1 MWEYNYTPDPNELYH
16 YGVLGMKWGVRR
28 YQNKD
33 GSLTPAGR
41 RHYYGDASVARAHR
55 EYTQSRINREAA
67 EIWRNNARMKAIIP
81 TKKNREAYEK
91 TKIKLQ
97 AAKDKEYRSEL
108 EYKTKREAARM
119 RAKNIEPKEKSN
131 NKESSRL
138 SEKQKTALK
147 VGAAAAATALVAIGG
162 YAAFNS
168 YTGRKMLID
177 PLTGFRKISKEMTD
191 LDNLQAINP
200 GRTAGLFR
208 KKGLKTMEII
218 DGSSSNC
225 MLCTT
230 AYDLRKRGFDVRAG
244 KDLGHNGFMPDDLF
258 PKIYKN
264 YKGTNDVN
272 LFNGD
277 KTKILEAFN
286 DVMRKNGLNIYSSSD
301 KGKALNIMMNDK
313 YKAVLSEI
321 NKNPPGSRGN
331 IMVWW
336 NGGGG
341 HSMIWERDAS
351 GAVKFMDGQTNQ
363 VYNNFFDDIYANT
376 SVFNPTHILRTDD
389 LEIDPKGMKD
399 FMNSDTLFKTYVDNG
414 AEIVKNLY
422 EQDPVAR
429 LTIQSVAAVPATAGL
444 VSLNK
449 KLNKKNQ
456 SKQKVEKGNR

>member
-16 YGVLGMKWGVRR
+16 FGILGMKWGVRR

-33 GSLTPAGR
+33 GSLTPAGYI
-41 RHYYGDASVARAHR
+41 HYYGYPRPKNETGPVYAPNDKRSTSKSDDRSKSKSVRTASSKVSNT
-55 EYTQSRINREAA
+55 ENGKTENSNR
-67 EIWRNNARMKAIIP
+67 
-81 TKKNREAYEK
+81 
-91 TKIKLQ
+91 
-97 AAKDKEYRSEL
+97 
-108 EYKTKREAARM
+108 
-119 RAKNIEPKEKSN
+119 
-131 NKESSRL
+131 KESSL

-147 VGAAAAATALVAIGG
+147 IGAAAAATALVALGG
-162 YAAFNS
+162 YAAYNY
-168 YTGRKMLID
+168 YTGRKIPID
-177 PLTGFRKISKEMTD
+177 PLTGFRKIGKEMTD

-218 DGSSSNC
+218 DGSSTNC

-264 YKGTNDVN
+264 YKGTNDIN
-272 LFNGD
+272 LFDGD
-277 KTKILEAFN
+277 KNKINNAFF
-286 DVMRKNGLNIYSSSD
+286 DILRKNGLNKYSTD
-301 KGKALNIMMNDK
+301 DRTKAMKILLNDK
-313 YKAVLSEI
+313 YQNVLSEI

-336 NGGGG
+336 GQGGG

-351 GAVKFMDGQTNQ
+351 GAVKFLDGQTNA
-363 VYNNFFDDIYANT
+363 VYNNFFDDVFMNT
-376 SVFNPTHILRTDD
+376 SALKPTHILRTDN

-414 AEIVKNLY
+414 AQIVKNLY

-429 LTIQSVAAVPATAGL
+429 LTVQAAGGAAAAAGL
-444 VSLNK
+444 SRLDKKLKKNK
-449 KLNKKNQ
+449 KI
-456 SKQKVEKGNR
+456 EKGNK

>member
-1 MWEYNYTPDPNELYH
+1 MWEYNYTPDPTELYH
-16 YGVLGMKWGVRR
+16 FGILGMKWGVRR

-33 GSLTPAGR
+33 GSLTPAGYI
-41 RHYYGDASVARAHR
+41 HYYGYPRPKNETGPVYAPNDKRSTSKSDDRSKSKNVRTSSSKTSNT
-55 EYTQSRINREAA
+55 ENGKTENSNR
-67 EIWRNNARMKAIIP
+67 
-81 TKKNREAYEK
+81 
-91 TKIKLQ
+91 
-97 AAKDKEYRSEL
+97 
-108 EYKTKREAARM
+108 
-119 RAKNIEPKEKSN
+119 
-131 NKESSRL
+131 KESSRL

-177 PLTGFRKISKEMTD
+177 PLTGFRKIGKEMTD

-208 KKGLKTMEII
+208 KKGLKTIEII
-218 DGSSSNC
+218 DGSSTNC

-264 YKGTNDVN
+264 YKGTNDIN
-272 LFNGD
+272 LFDGNKNKMNNAFYD
-277 KTKILEAFN
+277 ILRKNRLNKYSIYDREKAMKIL
-286 DVMRKNGLNIYSSSD
+286 L
-301 KGKALNIMMNDK
+301 NDK
-313 YKAVLSEI
+313 YQNVLSEI

-331 IMVWW
+331 IIVWW
-336 NGGGG
+336 DQGGG

-351 GAVKFMDGQTNQ
+351 GAVKFLDGQTNT
-363 VYNNFFDDIYANT
+363 VYNNFFDDVFMNT
-376 SVFNPTHILRTDD
+376 SALKPTHILRTDD

-399 FMNSDTLFKTYVDNG
+399 FINTDTLFKTYVDNG
-414 AEIVKNLY
+414 AQIVKNLY

-429 LTIQSVAAVPATAGL
+429 LTVQAVGGAAAVAGL
-444 VSLNK
+444 SSLDK
-449 KLNKKNQ
+449 KLNKNK
-456 SKQKVEKGNR
+456 KIEKGNR

>member
-16 YGVLGMKWGVRR
+16 YGILGMKWGVRR

-33 GSLTPAGR
+33 GSLTPAGYI
-41 RHYYGDASVARAHR
+41 HYYGYPRSKNETGPVYAPNDKRSTSKSDDRSKSKNVRTASSKTSNT
-55 EYTQSRINREAA
+55 ENGKTENSNR
-67 EIWRNNARMKAIIP
+67 
-81 TKKNREAYEK
+81 
-91 TKIKLQ
+91 
-97 AAKDKEYRSEL
+97 
-108 EYKTKREAARM
+108 
-119 RAKNIEPKEKSN
+119 
-131 NKESSRL
+131 KESSRL

-147 VGAAAAATALVAIGG
+147 IGAAAAATALVALGG
-162 YAAFNS
+162 YAAYNY
-168 YTGRKMLID
+168 YTGRKIPID
-177 PLTGFRKISKEMTD
+177 PLTGFRKIGKEMTD

-218 DGSSSNC
+218 DGSSTNC

-264 YKGTNDVN
+264 YKGTNDIN
-272 LFNGD
+272 LFDGD
-277 KTKILEAFN
+277 TNKINNAFF
-286 DVMRKNGLNIYSSSD
+286 DILRKNGLNKYSTD
-301 KGKALNIMMNDK
+301 DRTKAMKILLNDK
-313 YKAVLSEI
+313 YQNVLSEI

-336 NGGGG
+336 GQGGG

-351 GAVKFMDGQTNQ
+351 GAVKFLDGQTNA
-363 VYNNFFDDIYANT
+363 VYNNFFDDVFMNT
-376 SVFNPTHILRTDD
+376 SALKPTHILRTDN

-399 FMNSDTLFKTYVDNG
+399 FINTDTLFKTYVDNG
-414 AEIVKNLY
+414 AQIVKNLY

-429 LTIQSVAAVPATAGL
+429 LTIQSVAAVPVAAGF
-444 VSLNK
+444 VS
-449 KLNKKNQ
+449 LNKKNQ
-456 SKQKVEKGNR
+456 SKQKVEKRNG

>member
-1 MWEYNYTPDPNELYH
+1 MWQYNYTPNPNELYH
-16 YGVLGMKWGVRR
+16 FGILGMKWGHRR
-28 YQNKD
+28 WQNKD
-33 GSLTPAGR
+33 GSLTPAGYI
-41 RHYYGDASVARAHR
+41 HYYGHPRPKNETGPVYAPNDKRSASKSNIR
-55 EYTQSRINREAA
+55 S
-67 EIWRNNARMKAIIP
+67 KS
-81 TKKNREAYEK
+81 KNIHTTSNKTSNTEREK
-91 TKIKLQ
+91 TK
-97 AAKDKEYRSEL
+97 
-108 EYKTKREAARM
+108 
-119 RAKNIEPKEKSN
+119 NSN
-131 NKESSRL
+131 SKESSL

-147 VGAAAAATALVAIGG
+147 IGAAAAATALVAIGG

-177 PLTGFRKISKEMTD
+177 SVTGFKKIGKEMTD

-208 KKGLKTMEII
+208 KKGLKTIEII
-218 DGSSSNC
+218 DGSSTNC

-277 KTKILEAFN
+277 SDKINNAFF
-286 DVMRKNGLNIYSSSD
+286 DILRKNGLNKFNTDDRS
-301 KGKALNIMMNDK
+301 KAFKILLNDK
-313 YKAVLSEI
+313 YQNVLSEI

-351 GAVKFMDGQTNQ
+351 GVVKFMDGQTNT
-363 VYNNFFDDIYANT
+363 VYNNFFDDVFANT
-376 SVFNPTHILRTDD
+376 SALKPTHILRTDN

-399 FMNSDTLFKTYVDNG
+399 FINTDTLFKTYVDNG
-414 AEIVKNLY
+414 TEIVKNLY
-422 EQDPVAR
+422 VQDPVAR
-429 LTIQSVAAVPATAGL
+429 LTIQSAVAAPIIIGL
-444 VSLNK
+444 DKKFNQNK
-449 KLNKKNQ
+449 KIEKENK
-456 SKQKVEKGNR
+456 

>member
-16 YGVLGMKWGVRR
+16 YGVLGMRWGVRR

-33 GSLTPAGR
+33 GSLTNAGR

-81 TKKNREAYEK
+81 TKKNKEAYEK
-91 TKIKLQ
+91 AKTKLQ
-97 AAKDKEYRSEL
+97 TAKDKEYRSEL

-147 VGAAAAATALVAIGG
+147 VGAAATATALVAIGG

-208 KKGLKTMEII
+208 KKGLKTIEII
-218 DGSSSNC
+218 NGSSTNC

-244 KDLGHNGFMPDDLF
+244 KDLNYNGFMPDELF

-272 LFNGD
+272 LFNGNQD
-277 KTKILEAFN
+277 KIYKAIN
-286 DVMRKNGLNIYSSSD
+286 DITRKNGLTLESHT
-301 KGKALNIMMNDK
+301 KAVNTLMNDK
-313 YKAVLSEI
+313 YKDVLSEI

-331 IMVWW
+331 IIVWW
-336 NGGGG
+336 SGGGG

-363 VYNNFFDDIYANT
+363 VYDDFFDDVFANT
-376 SVFNPTHILRTDD
+376 SIFKPTHILRTDD

-422 EQDPVAR
+422 ERDPVAR
-429 LTIQSVAAVPATAGL
+429 LTIQSVAAVPVTAGL
-444 VSLNK
+444 VS
-449 KLNKKNQ
+449 LNKKNQ

>member
-1 MWEYNYTPDPNELYH
+1 MWEYNYNTYQDELYH
-16 YGVLGMKWGVRR
+16 YGILGMKWGVRR

-147 VGAAAAATALVAIGG
+147 VGAAAAATALVALGG

-177 PLTGFRKISKEMTD
+177 PLTGFRKIGKEMTD

-218 DGSSSNC
+218 DGSSTNC

-272 LFNGD
+272 LFNGN
-277 KTKILEAFN
+277 KNKIYEAIN
-286 DVMRKNGLNIYSSSD
+286 DITRKNGRSLESY
-301 KGKALNIMMNDK
+301 KKAVDIMMNDK

-331 IMVWW
+331 IIVWW
-336 NGGGG
+336 DGGGG
-341 HSMIWERDAS
+341 HSMIWERDGS
-351 GAVKFMDGQTNQ
+351 GAVKFMDGQTNA
-363 VYNNFFDDIYANT
+363 VYHNFFDDVFANT
-376 SVFNPTHILRTDD
+376 DMFKSTHILRTDD

-399 FMNSDTLFKTYVDNG
+399 FVNSDTLFKTYVDNG
-414 AEIVKNLY
+414 AEIVKKLY

-429 LTIQSVAAVPATAGL
+429 LTIQSAAAVPVAAGL
-444 VSLNK
+444 MSLDK
-449 KLNKKNQ
+449 KSNKKNQ
-456 SKQKVEKGNR
+456 LKQKVEKGNR

>member
-1 MWEYNYTPDPNELYH
+1 
-16 YGVLGMKWGVRR
+16 
-28 YQNKD
+28 
-33 GSLTPAGR
+33 
-41 RHYYGDASVARAHR
+41 
-55 EYTQSRINREAA
+55 
-67 EIWRNNARMKAIIP
+67 MKAIIP

-131 NKESSRL
+131 NKESSL

-147 VGAAAAATALVAIGG
+147 IGAAAAATALVALGG

-218 DGSSSNC
+218 DGSSTNC

-277 KTKILEAFN
+277 SDKINNAFF
-286 DVMRKNGLNIYSSSD
+286 DILRKNGLNRFNIDDRS
-301 KGKALNIMMNDK
+301 KAFKILLNDK
-313 YKAVLSEI
+313 YQNVLSEI

-351 GAVKFMDGQTNQ
+351 GVVKFLDGQTNT
-363 VYNNFFDDIYANT
+363 VYNNFFDDVFANT
-376 SVFNPTHILRTDD
+376 SALKPTHILRTDN

-399 FMNSDTLFKTYVDNG
+399 FINTDTLFKTYVDNG

-422 EQDPVAR
+422 VQDPVTR
-429 LTIQSVAAVPATAGL
+429 LTIQSAVAAPVIIGL
-444 VSLNK
+444 DKKFNQNK
-449 KLNKKNQ
+449 KIEKENK
-456 SKQKVEKGNR
+456 

>member
-1 MWEYNYTPDPNELYH
+1 MWEYNYTPDPTELYH
-16 YGVLGMKWGVRR
+16 FGILGMKWGVRR

-33 GSLTPAGR
+33 GSLTPAGYI
-41 RHYYGDASVARAHR
+41 HYYGYPRPKNETGPVYAPNDKRSTSKSDDRSKSKNVRTASSKTSNT
-55 EYTQSRINREAA
+55 ENGKTENSNR
-67 EIWRNNARMKAIIP
+67 
-81 TKKNREAYEK
+81 
-91 TKIKLQ
+91 
-97 AAKDKEYRSEL
+97 
-108 EYKTKREAARM
+108 
-119 RAKNIEPKEKSN
+119 
-131 NKESSRL
+131 KESSRL

-147 VGAAAAATALVAIGG
+147 IGAAAAATALVALGG
-162 YAAFNS
+162 YAAYNY
-168 YTGRKMLID
+168 YTGRKIPID
-177 PLTGFRKISKEMTD
+177 PLTGFRKIGKEMTD

-218 DGSSSNC
+218 DGSSTNC

-264 YKGTNDVN
+264 YKGTNDIN
-272 LFNGD
+272 LFDGD
-277 KTKILEAFN
+277 TNKINNAFF
-286 DVMRKNGLNIYSSSD
+286 DILRKNGLNKYSTD
-301 KGKALNIMMNDK
+301 DRTKAMKILLNDK
-313 YKAVLSEI
+313 YQNVLSEI

-336 NGGGG
+336 GQGGG

-351 GAVKFMDGQTNQ
+351 GAVKFLDGQTNA
-363 VYNNFFDDIYANT
+363 VYDNFFDDVFMNT
-376 SVFNPTHILRTDD
+376 SALKPTHILRTDN

-429 LTIQSVAAVPATAGL
+429 LTIQSVAAVPVAAGL
-444 VSLNK
+444 VS
-449 KLNKKNQ
+449 LNKKNQ
-456 SKQKVEKGNR
+456 SKQKVEKRNR

>member
-16 YGVLGMKWGVRR
+16 FGILGMKWGHRR
-28 YQNKD
+28 WQNKD
-33 GSLTPAGR
+33 GSLTPAGYI
-41 RHYYGDASVARAHR
+41 HYYGHPRPKNETGPVYAPNDKRSASKSDGR
-55 EYTQSRINREAA
+55 S
-67 EIWRNNARMKAIIP
+67 KS
-81 TKKNREAYEK
+81 KNVRTASSKVSNVE
-91 TKIKLQ
+91 
-97 AAKDKEYRSEL
+97 
-108 EYKTKREAARM
+108 
-119 RAKNIEPKEKSN
+119 KEKSKNSN
-131 NKESSRL
+131 NKESSL

-147 VGAAAAATALVAIGG
+147 IGAAAAATALVALGG

-177 PLTGFRKISKEMTD
+177 PLTGFRKIGKEMTD

-218 DGSSSNC
+218 DGSSTNC

-244 KDLGHNGFMPDDLF
+244 KDLAHNGFMPDDLF

-264 YKGTNDVN
+264 YKGTNDIN
-272 LFNGD
+272 LFDGD
-277 KTKILEAFN
+277 TNKINNAFF
-286 DVMRKNGLNIYSSSD
+286 DIIRKNGLNKYSTD
-301 KGKALNIMMNDK
+301 DRTKAMKILLNDK
-313 YKAVLSEI
+313 YQNVLSEI

-351 GAVKFMDGQTNQ
+351 GAVKFLDGQTNA
-363 VYNNFFDDIYANT
+363 VYNNFFDD
-376 SVFNPTHILRTDD
+376 VFMNSSALKPTHILRTDN

-414 AEIVKNLY
+414 AQIVKNLY

-429 LTIQSVAAVPATAGL
+429 LTIQSVAAVPVAAGL
-444 VSLNK
+444 VSSNK
-449 KLNKKNQ
+449 KKQ

>member
-1 MWEYNYTPDPNELYH
+1 MWEYNYNTYQDELYH
-16 YGVLGMKWGVRR
+16 YGILGMKWGVRR

-218 DGSSSNC
+218 DGSSTNC

-264 YKGTNDVN
+264 YKGTNDIN
-272 LFNGD
+272 LFDGD
-277 KTKILEAFN
+277 TNKINNAFF
-286 DVMRKNGLNIYSSSD
+286 DILRKNGLNKYSTD
-301 KGKALNIMMNDK
+301 DRTKAMKILLNDK
-313 YKAVLSEI
+313 YQNVLSEI

-351 GAVKFMDGQTNQ
+351 GAVKILDGQTNA
-363 VYNNFFDDIYANT
+363 VYDNFFDDVFMNT
-376 SVFNPTHILRTDD
+376 SALKPTHILRTDN

-399 FMNSDTLFKTYVDNG
+399 FINTDTLFKTYVDNG
-414 AEIVKNLY
+414 AQIVKNLY
-422 EQDPVAR
+422 MQDPVASF
-429 LTIQSVAAVPATAGL
+429 TIKSVATVPVAVGL
-444 VSLNK
+444 VN
-449 KLNKKNQ
+449 LNKKNQ
-456 SKQKVEKGNR
+456 SKQKVEKGNK

>member
-1 MWEYNYTPDPNELYH
+1 MWQYNYSTYPDELYH
-16 YGVLGMKWGVRR
+16 FGILGMKWGVRR

-33 GSLTPAGR
+33 GSLTPAGYI
-41 RHYYGDASVARAHR
+41 HYYGHPRPKNETGPVYAPNDKRSASKSGGR
-55 EYTQSRINREAA
+55 S
-67 EIWRNNARMKAIIP
+67 KS
-81 TKKNREAYEK
+81 KNVRTASSKVSNVE
-91 TKIKLQ
+91 
-97 AAKDKEYRSEL
+97 
-108 EYKTKREAARM
+108 
-119 RAKNIEPKEKSN
+119 KEKSKN
-131 NKESSRL
+131 SNSKESSL

-147 VGAAAAATALVAIGG
+147 IGAAAAATALVAIGG

-177 PLTGFRKISKEMTD
+177 PLTGFRKIGKEMTD

-218 DGSSSNC
+218 DGSSTNC

-264 YKGTNDVN
+264 YKGTNDIN
-272 LFNGD
+272 LFDGD
-277 KTKILEAFN
+277 SDKINNAFF
-286 DVMRKNGLNIYSSSD
+286 DILRKNGLNRFNTNDRS
-301 KGKALNIMMNDK
+301 KAFKILLNDK
-313 YKAVLSEI
+313 YQNVLSEI

-351 GAVKFMDGQTNQ
+351 GAVKFLDGQTNA
-363 VYNNFFDDIYANT
+363 VYNNFFDD
-376 SVFNPTHILRTDD
+376 VFMNSNVLKPTHILRTDN

-429 LTIQSVAAVPATAGL
+429 LTIQSVAAVPVAAGL
-444 VSLNK
+444 AS
-449 KLNKKNQ
+449 LNKKNQ

>member
-33 GSLTPAGR
+33 GSLTNAGR

-81 TKKNREAYEK
+81 TKKNKEAYEK
-91 TKIKLQ
+91 AKTKLQ
-97 AAKDKEYRSEL
+97 TAKDKEYRSEL

-119 RAKNIEPKEKSN
+119 RVKNIEPKEKSN

-177 PLTGFRKISKEMTD
+177 PLTGFRKIGKEMTD

-208 KKGLKTMEII
+208 KKGLKTIEII
-218 DGSSSNC
+218 DGSSTNC

-264 YKGTNDVN
+264 YKGTNDIN
-272 LFNGD
+272 LFNGNQD
-277 KTKILEAFN
+277 KIYKAIN
-286 DVMRKNGLNIYSSSD
+286 DFTRKNGLTLENHTKAVNI
-301 KGKALNIMMNDK
+301 LMNDK
-313 YKAVLSEI
+313 YKDVLSEI

-331 IMVWW
+331 IIVWW
-336 NGGGG
+336 SGGGG

-363 VYNNFFDDIYANT
+363 VYDDFFDDVFANT
-376 SVFNPTHILRTDD
+376 SIFKPTHILRTDD
-389 LEIDPKGMKD
+389 LEINPKGMKD

-422 EQDPVAR
+422 ERDPVAR
-429 LTIQSVAAVPATAGL
+429 LTIQSVAAVPVTAGL
-444 VSLNK
+444 VS
-449 KLNKKNQ
+449 LNKKNQ

>member
-1 MWEYNYTPDPNELYH
+1 MWQYNYTPDPNELYH
-16 YGVLGMKWGVRR
+16 FGILGMKWGHRR
-28 YQNKD
+28 WQNKD
-33 GSLTPAGR
+33 GSLTPAGYI
-41 RHYYGDASVARAHR
+41 HYYGHPRPKNETGPVYAPNDKRSASKSNIR
-55 EYTQSRINREAA
+55 S
-67 EIWRNNARMKAIIP
+67 KS
-81 TKKNREAYEK
+81 KNIHTTSNKTSNTEREK
-91 TKIKLQ
+91 TK
-97 AAKDKEYRSEL
+97 
-108 EYKTKREAARM
+108 
-119 RAKNIEPKEKSN
+119 NSN
-131 NKESSRL
+131 SKESSL

-147 VGAAAAATALVAIGG
+147 IGAAAAATALVAIGG

-177 PLTGFRKISKEMTD
+177 SVTGFKKIGKEMTD

-208 KKGLKTMEII
+208 KKGLKTIEII
-218 DGSSSNC
+218 DGSSTNC

-230 AYDLRKRGFDVRAG
+230 AYDLRKRGLDVRAG

-277 KTKILEAFN
+277 SDKINNAFF
-286 DVMRKNGLNIYSSSD
+286 DILRKNGLNRFSIDDRS
-301 KGKALNIMMNDK
+301 KAFKILLNDK
-313 YKAVLSEI
+313 YQNVLSEI

-351 GAVKFMDGQTNQ
+351 GVVKFLDGQTNT
-363 VYNNFFDDIYANT
+363 VYNNFFDDVFANT
-376 SVFNPTHILRTDD
+376 SALKPTHILRTDN

-399 FMNSDTLFKTYVDNG
+399 FINTDTLFKTYVDNG

-422 EQDPVAR
+422 VQDPVAR
-429 LTIQSVAAVPATAGL
+429 LTIQSAVAAPIIIGL
-444 VSLNK
+444 DK
-449 KLNKKNQ
+449 KFNQ
-456 SKQKVEKGNR
+456 KQKD

>member
-1 MWEYNYTPDPNELYH
+1 MWQYNYTPDPTELYH
-16 YGVLGMKWGVRR
+16 FGILGMKWGVRR

-33 GSLTPAGR
+33 GSLTPAGYI
-41 RHYYGDASVARAHR
+41 HYYGYPRPKNETGPVYAPNDKRAASKSGGR
-55 EYTQSRINREAA
+55 S
-67 EIWRNNARMKAIIP
+67 KS
-81 TKKNREAYEK
+81 KNVRTASSK
-91 TKIKLQ
+91 TSNT
-97 AAKDKEYRSEL
+97 ENG
-108 EYKTKREAARM
+108 KTE
-119 RAKNIEPKEKSN
+119 NSN
-131 NKESSRL
+131 KKESSL

-147 VGAAAAATALVAIGG
+147 IGAAAAVTALVALGG
-162 YAAFNS
+162 YAAYNY
-168 YTGRKMLID
+168 YTGRKIPID

-218 DGSSSNC
+218 DGSSTNC

-244 KDLGHNGFMPDDLF
+244 KDLAHNGFMPDDLF

-264 YKGTNDVN
+264 YKGTNDIN
-272 LFNGD
+272 LFDGD
-277 KTKILEAFN
+277 KNKINDAFF
-286 DVMRKNGLNIYSSSD
+286 DILRKNGLNKYSTD
-301 KGKALNIMMNDK
+301 DRTKAMKILLNDK
-313 YKAVLSEI
+313 YQNVLSEI

-336 NGGGG
+336 GQGGG

-351 GAVKFMDGQTNQ
+351 GAVKFLDGQTNA
-363 VYNNFFDDIYANT
+363 VYDNFFDDVFMNT
-376 SVFNPTHILRTDD
+376 SALKPTHILRTDN

-414 AEIVKNLY
+414 AQIVKNLY

-429 LTIQSVAAVPATAGL
+429 LTIQSVAAVPVAAGL
-444 VSLNK
+444 ASLK
-449 KLNKKNQ
+449 KKNQ
-456 SKQKVEKGNR
+456 SKQKVEKGNK